1 MFIIFINWVLAIAE
15 GLGYLGVFFLMTI
28 ESSFLPFPSE
38 LAIPPAAWLASQGKM
53 DLILIIVVGTLGSV
67 LGAMIN
73 YFLALWLGR
82 PLVYKLMETK
92 FAKFIRLGKADLEK
106 AEAMFLKNANS
117 ATFICRLVPVIR
129 QLISIPAG
137 FTKMPFLP
145 FVLLTA
151 LGSLIWVTILAILG
165 YTLGA
170 NQDLFTKYYQ
180 EIQWL
185 LLLVGVVWLFFFLRK
200 KRQKHL
206 LKKITSV

>member
-1 MFIIFINWVLAIAE
+1 MFNIFINWILSITAD
-15 GLGYLGVFFLMTI
+15 LGYVGVFVLMTI

-53 DLILIIVVGTLGSV
+53 DIFLIIVLGTLGSV
-67 LGAMIN
+67 VGALIN

-82 PLVYKLMETK
+82 PAVYRLIDTKL
-92 FAKFIRLGKADLEK
+92 AKLLHLNSYDLER
-106 AEAMFLKNANS
+106 AEAKFLKNANS
-117 ATFICRLVPVIR
+117 ATFICRLIPVIR

-145 FVLLTA
+145 FISLTA
-151 LGSLIWVTILAILG
+151 LGSLIWVSILAILG

-170 NQDLFTKYYQ
+170 NQHLLSQYYS

-185 LLLVGVVWLFFFLRK
+185 LLFLGLIWLSRFFYK
-200 KRQKHL
+200 KH
-206 LKKITSV
+206 KKNRI